1 MKRYFMFPL
10 LLLLAACGKAP
21 ADSET
26 SSDAPMLVVQ
36 SYQQQL
42 HSMMMKL
49 QLGNEYKSLHGD
61 SEHLAALS
69 LVLLSTH
76 NAAFSQCEGYLAPV
90 ISTAMQFSGMPSH
103 EIKHKFLDEG
113 MLPEFDDPLCYH
125 IKELATH
132 PSYIAALSVEPTTVN
147 YAEIALQLRE
157 LQEHLLLLY
166 PSLREK

>member
-10 LLLLAACGKAP
+10 ILLLVACGKAP
-21 ADSET
+21 ADGET
-26 SSDAPMLVVQ
+26 SSESPLFVAQ

-42 HSMMMKL
+42 HSMMMKV
-49 QLGNEYKSLHGD
+49 QLGNAYKSLNGD
-61 SEHLAALS
+61 SEQLAALS
-69 LVLLSTH
+69 LVLLSTN
-76 NAAFSQCEGYLAPV
+76 NAVFSQCDSYLAPV
-90 ISTAMQFSGMPSH
+90 IATATQFSGMPSH

-132 PSYIAALSVEPTTVN
+132 PSYMAALLVEPKTVN